1 MKSKYNLIT
10 VLGPTAGGKTG
21 FASNLAN
28 RLNTEIISADSRQ
41 VYRKMD
47 IGTGKDLADYV
58 VDGKQIPYHLI
69 DILDAGEKY
78 NLFNFQRDF
87 FKIYETIIQKG
98 KIPIMCGG
106 TGLYVDAIVSNYE
119 LNEVPENKELRAE
132 LSEKSLDELA
142 DILRS
147 YKKLHNVSEIDTKK
161 RAIRAIEIE
170 VYNQSHPKVEHNFP
184 AINSLNIGIKFDR
197 ESQKRRI
204 AERLE
209 QRLAEGMIDEVR
221 ELMADGVD
229 SEVLLYYGLEYKFV
243 TLFLLGK
250 LTYDEM
256 KEGLRIAICQ
266 FSKRQMTWFRR
277 MERNGVKIYWLDGYA
292 SLADKLARFEVVAA
306 DWRTR

>member
-1 MKSKYNLIT
+1 MKNKYNLIT
-10 VLGPTAGGKTG
+10 VLGPTAGGKTE
-21 FASNLAN
+21 FAAHLAN
-28 RLNTEIISADSRQ
+28 RLDTEIISADSRQ

-47 IGTGKDLADYV
+47 IGTGKDIADYV

-87 FKIYETIIQKG
+87 FKIYETVTQKG
-98 KIPIMCGG
+98 KIPVMCGG
-106 TGLYVDAIVSNYE
+106 TGLYVDAVVSNYE
-119 LNEVPENKELRAE
+119 LNEVPENKKLREELN
-132 LSEKSLDELA
+132 EKSLDELA

-161 RAIRAIEIE
+161 RAVRAIEIE
-170 VYNQSHPKVEHNFP
+170 IYNKSHPKIEQNFP
-184 AINSLNIGIKFDR
+184 TINSLNIGIKFDR

-209 QRLAEGMIDEVR
+209 QRLAEGMVEEVR
-221 ELMADGVD
+221 GLMADGVD
-229 SEVLLYYGLEYKFV
+229 SEILLYYGLEYKFV

-256 KEGLRIAICQ
+256 KEQLRIAICQ

-277 MERNGVKIYWLDGYA
+277 MEKNGVKIYWLDGYA
-292 SLADKLARFEVVAA
+292 SLADKLKRFEIVSEGLLK
-306 DWRTR
+306 